1 MTFKGRNYFC
11 VNCIPF
17 KTMENN
23 MNQEENKKNLI
34 TPILAVLLLASVGMG
49 IYMYMQ
55 NSELTKQLAEC
66 GTLKDSETQEKNK
79 VIGELENM
87 LTQYDSLSTSNDSI
101 NQELLAERTKIER
114 LLKEAK
120 NNKWTIY
127 KLRKEASTL
136 REIMKGYVVT
146 IDSLNTLNVELQA
159 ENVEVNR
166 RYNEQKETNAELE
179 EKNKGLGEKVRLGAK
194 LKAMDMVAYAQ
205 RVKNNGVHRETNRSS
220 KAQKIKTCFTV
231 DKNDVIESGK
241 KKIYLRIISPNGKVL
256 AERTDAS
263 NMFQFEGTKG
273 LFSVTKV
280 FNYENAE
287 IDICMYWDVKDA
299 LVAGE
304 YIVEAYV
311 NQLQIGKTTFTL
323 K

>member
-1 MTFKGRNYFC
+1 
-11 VNCIPF
+11 
-17 KTMENN
+17 MENN
-23 MNQEENKKNLI
+23 TNQEGNSNKLLL
-34 TPILAVLLLASVGMG
+34 PILVVLLLAATGFG
-49 IYMYMQ
+49 IYMYTQ
-55 NSELTKQLAEC
+55 NSDLQEQLAAC
-66 GTLKDSETQEKNK
+66 GVEKDAETQQKNT
-79 VIGELENM
+79 VIGELEDM
-87 LTQYDSLSTSNDSI
+87 LLQYDSLSTNNDSI
-101 NQELLAERTKIER
+101 NAELLAERTKVEQ

-136 REIMKGYVVT
+136 RDIMKGYVVT
-146 IDSLNTLNVELQA
+146 IDSLNTLNVELRA
-159 ENVEVNR
+159 ENAEVNR
-166 RYNEQKETNAELE
+166 RYNEQMETNKELE
-179 EKNKGLGEKVRLGAK
+179 QKNKGLGEKVRLGAR
-194 LKAMDMVAYAQ
+194 LKAMDMIAYAQ

-256 AERTDAS
+256 AEKTDAS
-263 NMFQFEGTKG
+263 NMFEFEGTKG

-280 FNYENAE
+280 FNYENKE
-287 IDICMYWDVKDA
+287 IDICMYWDVTDA
-299 LVAGE
+299 LVPGE

-311 NQLQIGKTTFTL
+311 DQLNIGKTVFTL